1 MHQPLQLGL
10 SCAWMSRFLVG
21 EEHPAAACT
30 AGHFYKPALPELRPS
45 PCCWSLSQ
53 TEHSNYLL
61 SSTLGVTRAVR
72 GKLAEAA
79 GKAEPDG
86 FGEAAQKMFPHEP
99 SSLFLL
105 LHNDVVLLIAEERLI
120 FIKM

>member
-21 EEHPAAACT
+21 EEHPAAAC
-30 AGHFYKPALPELRPS
+30 AALPELRPS

-53 TEHSNYLL
+53 TERSNYLL
-61 SSTLGVTRAVR
+61 SSTLGVTCTVH

-120 FIKM
+120 FTKM

>member
-10 SCAWMSRFLVG
+10 SCAWMSRLLVG
-21 EEHPAAACT
+21 EGHPAAACT
-30 AGHFYKPALPELRPS
+30 AGHFYKPALLELRPS
-45 PCCWSLSQ
+45 PCRWSLLQ
-53 TEHSNYLL
+53 TERSNYLL
-61 SSTLGVTRAVR
+61 SNTLGVTHAVR

-86 FGEAAQKMFPHEP
+86 FGEAAQETFPHEP

-120 FIKM
+120 FTKM

>member
-30 AGHFYKPALPELRPS
+30 AGHFYKPALPELRPC
-45 PCCWSLSQ
+45 PCCWSLLQ
-53 TEHSNYLL
+53 TERSNCLL
-61 SSTLGVTRAVR
+61 SSTSTVH

-86 FGEAAQKMFPHEP
+86 FGEAAQKTFPLEP

-105 LHNDVVLLIAEERLI
+105 FHNDVVRLIAEERLI
-120 FIKM
+120 FTKM